1 MTKLNERTRDWKT
14 IGEQS
19 SKVLPSRRHSNTFFD
34 NNQLIR
40 LWLFDLNYQ
49 IMFVQSKSLCSI
61 NIRKLL
67 SGVLLY
73 STWVKYDIKLH
84 INREM
89 PKNQIG
95 KKLLQSSTRSTMR
108 PNKKYF
114 SQELEIVEY
123 RFFSIS
129 SFLSLILCLNLAW
142 FLDLNESR
150 ISLQEIKEF

>member
-1 MTKLNERTRDWKT
+1 MLKLNQNKRKRKSDKIEWTRDWKT

-19 SKVLPSRRHSNTFFD
+19 STSISKTFEYIFFD
-34 NNQLIR
+34 NNQFKR
-40 LWLFDLNYQ
+40 RWLFDLNYQ
-49 IMFVQSKSLCSI
+49 IMFMQSKSLCSI

-95 KKLLQSSTRSTMR
+95 KKLLQRSTRSTMR
-108 PNKKYF
+108 PNKKCF

-129 SFLSLILCLNLAW
+129 SFLSLIL
-142 FLDLNESR
+142 
-150 ISLQEIKEF
+150 

>member
-1 MTKLNERTRDWKT
+1 MNEQE
-14 IGEQS
+14 IGKRLE
-19 SKVLPSRRHSNTFFD
+19 SKALLPSWRHSNTFCD
-34 NNQLIR
+34 NNQFKR
-40 LWLFDLNYQ
+40 RWLFDLNYQ
-49 IMFVQSKSLCSI
+49 IMFMQSKSLCSI
-61 NIRKLL
+61 NVRKLL

-108 PNKKYF
+108 PNKKCF